1 MLINII
7 ATIAGGVGG
16 ITFMFYRLQYKID
29 TETFGWLMSTWAFG
43 SIFSQMILVPFLST
57 VLGMSD
63 TAIIVIAIM
72 SNAIDIFLE
81 ALMDKVWFL
90 FLSWGVLQ
98 MLWGCMFT
106 CALSAISK
114 LAEPTEIGKFVSLIG
129 LANTLIGLAGAPAY
143 NLIYQATLSTYP
155 ATALYVALLF
165 FVLALSLA
173 IYTHVDMNADKR
185 GGPQERTVEKRLST
199 DSQLI
204 PSGSEE

>member
-29 TETFGWLMSTWAFG
+29 TGTFGWLMSTRAFG
-43 SIFSQMILVPFLST
+43 SFFSQMILVPFLST

-63 TAIIVIAIM
+63 TTITSITSI
-72 SNAIDIFLE
+72 AIDIFLE

-129 LANTLIGLAGAPAY
+129 LASTLIGLASAPA
-143 NLIYQATLSTYP
+143 
-155 ATALYVALLF
+155 
-165 FVLALSLA
+165 
-173 IYTHVDMNADKR
+173 
-185 GGPQERTVEKRLST
+185 
-199 DSQLI
+199 
-204 PSGSEE
+204 